1 MTTNTVQETIL
12 RIQEEAKRKIEL
24 ARFSKSKLVSKNKT
38 TKLIVPAAVEPTA
51 QHVADTLREH
61 LSTAIAQALSTKAAR
76 NYIGDVTESLQNIAT
91 EVITKNRSDQEFGG
105 TPKDNKNKVII
116 YPNNCKLLVQGEQG
130 HGCMIIEEPPQYRT
144 ILGERQGSKI
154 TTYRIP
160 MPYVVY
166 IIGFYSRNNLYY
178 VNGYGLGF
186 GKQPIDSIENELFE
200 PCMPHTSGNRH
211 ICQPLM
217 GVGHESVKKLG
228 EYVVQ
233 TFWNTSFHYTFE
245 DACCVFN
252 VGNKRISSFRDWQKI
267 ENPLDIIK
275 ADFRRGDTVKSLLS
289 QMGNVKES
297 RNFNF
302 DRKIQLVVNNVIN
315 NVSETF
321 SADELSNVI
330 RTTAEEIV
338 NVALQNAIG
347 NSGLQQPK
355 TVV

>member
-1 MTTNTVQETIL
+1 
-12 RIQEEAKRKIEL
+12 
-24 ARFSKSKLVSKNKT
+24 
-38 TKLIVPAAVEPTA
+38 
-51 QHVADTLREH
+51 
-61 LSTAIAQALSTKAAR
+61 
-76 NYIGDVTESLQNIAT
+76 
-91 EVITKNRSDQEFGG
+91 
-105 TPKDNKNKVII
+105 
-116 YPNNCKLLVQGEQG
+116 
-130 HGCMIIEEPPQYRT
+130 
-144 ILGERQGSKI
+144 
-154 TTYRIP
+154 
-160 MPYVVY
+160 
-166 IIGFYSRNNLYY
+166 
-178 VNGYGLGF
+178 
-186 GKQPIDSIENELFE
+186 
-200 PCMPHTSGNRH
+200 MPHTSGNRH

-233 TFWNTSFHYTFE
+233 TFWNTSFQYTYE